1 MKVSLFF
8 RLENIETI
16 TRYAISGTGPA
27 TLLAGVEALGF
38 ISTKFVNRTL
48 DNPDVQFHF
57 TSGTFASDGVLIAN
71 GQGVGKEQF
80 KRYYQ
85 PLATRYWSLTPRC
98 LREYTR
104 EFKLCAG
111 HTILRQDLRDFV
123 GI

>member
-8 RLENIETI
+8 RLENIDTI
-16 TRYAISGTGPA
+16 TRYAVSGTGPA
-27 TLLAGVEALGF
+27 TVLAGVEAMGF

-85 PLATRYWSLTPRC
+85 PLATRYWSLTPRY
-98 LREYTR
+98 LREYKSTA
-104 EFKLCAG
+104 FHSSA
-111 HTILRQDLRDFV
+111 
-123 GI
+123 

>member
-1 MKVSLFF
+1 MC
-8 RLENIETI
+8 
-16 TRYAISGTGPA
+16 GTSAAATVEAVHAGPA

-85 PLATRYWSLTPRC
+85 PLATRYWSLTLRC
-98 LREYTR
+98 LIEYKR
-104 EFKLCAG
+104 VQIVCS
-111 HTILRQDLRDFV
+111 HTILRQELRDFV

>member
-1 MKVSLFF
+1 MKVSFFF
-8 RLENIETI
+8 RLENIDTI

-85 PLATRYWSLTPRC
+85 PLATRYSSPW
-98 LREYTR
+98 
-104 EFKLCAG
+104 
-111 HTILRQDLRDFV
+111 I
-123 GI
+123 